1 MKSIV
6 LSLSAATSL
15 MLGFATP
22 AAAQPYDPAPNQLSV
37 MTWNVEWMYDDYQG
51 DNRSNVAKENA
62 APSKEFW
69 QTKVNGVAKVIADAA
84 PHIVALQE
92 IEGDQTLNSIR
103 KVLQDKHGVAYR
115 YAFIQ
120 GADSFLE
127 QDVGIL
133 MKNGLI
139 SYRRQEQS
147 KTMYDSR
154 EYYNV
159 SKHLIAE
166 FRWSNVKRPLTLM
179 TVHYRARAE
188 AEEKRVKQ
196 ARLSRLWMEQPL
208 ADEHDVLV
216 LGDFNSE
223 TFAGENRSDIA
234 ALAGEKGKPQ
244 MLDLLTQLKN
254 PRQATH
260 LILPRQFDRIM
271 ASESI
276 VKDEPGLDWS
286 FEKVEILDR
295 AVIRGRKDGDEHWER
310 LKMDPEEVDLSDH
323 HPVVAT
329 FRLK

>member
-1 MKSIV
+1 MKSV
-6 LSLSAATSL
+6 LCTVSMAAVLLLVSSSTVK
-15 MLGFATP
+15 
-22 AAAQPYDPAPNQLSV
+22 AQPYDAAPKQLSV
-37 MTWNVEWMYDDYQG
+37 MTWNVEWMYDDYKG
-51 DNRSNVAKENA
+51 DNRSDVAKENA

-92 IEGDQTLNSIR
+92 IEGDQTLNAIR
-103 KVLQDKHGVAYR
+103 KVLQDKHGVSYR

-120 GADSFLE
+120 GTDSFLE

-166 FRWSNVKRPLTLM
+166 FRWNNVKRPLTLM

-188 AEEKRVKQ
+188 AEDKRVKQ
-196 ARLSRLWMEQPL
+196 AKLSRLWMEQPL
-208 ADEHDVLV
+208 ADGHDVLV

-223 TFAGENRSDIA
+223 TFAGEMRSDIA

-244 MLDLLTQLKN
+244 MFDLLTQLKN
-254 PRQATH
+254 PKQTTH

-276 VKDEPGLDWS
+276 VKDEAGLDWS

-310 LKMDPEEVDLSDH
+310 LKMDPKEVDLSDH